1 MMMRSVL
8 SGLSAGRLCE
18 YLLVPLAHLVPV
30 LGPGLVA
37 ALAGAPVLQPE
48 VIVLRVQ
55 ASHNTLA
62 KTP

>member
-8 SGLSAGRLCE
+8 VISAGRLCE
-18 YLLVPLAHLVPV
+18 DLLVPLPPLVPV

-37 ALAGAPVLQPE
+37 ALTGAPVLQPE
-48 VIVLRVQ
+48 VIILGVQ

-62 KTP
+62 KTS

>member
-8 SGLSAGRLCE
+8 SGPSAGRLCE
-18 YLLVPLAHLVPV
+18 DLLVPLPPLVPV
-30 LGPGLVA
+30 LTPGLVA

-48 VIVLRVQ
+48 VIILGVQ

-62 KTP
+62 KTS